1 VARLFPK
8 GFGSI
13 TFLVLAVNCS
23 ALAEDWRPIN
33 PADLTSKTPVV
44 EKDADAEA
52 LFWEVRLDDGEID
65 KTVLRHYLRVK
76 IFTPRGV
83 EAQGRV
89 DLAYTDGVRIGD
101 IIGRTIKPDGT
112 IVELKKDAVFERTI
126 LKTSKAKVRAKSF
139 AMPGVEPGAIV
150 EFQWREDRQSLAQFT
165 RLEFQR
171 DIPIRSVKYTI
182 KPFVSNLF
190 PFPMLFSIFHMPNV
204 PLEKEK
210 NGFYSFTLNN
220 VRAFREEPFMPPES
234 EVRPWILVYYAEPEE
249 LQPSQY
255 WNAFGRGVFE
265 ADKADLKINGD
276 IRKAATEAI
285 GTTTDA
291 EEKLRKLFDF
301 TRTKITNP
309 FDDASGARAE
319 DLAKFKEN
327 NSPADTLKRGVGTP
341 FDIDILF
348 GALAGAA
355 GFDVRIARI
364 SDRSDVFFDP
374 SFKNSYFLSTYDI
387 AVKVGDRWR
396 FFNPG
401 NRYVPFGMLTW
412 SEEGVPAL
420 IPDSKEP
427 LFVRTQMSQPDKS
440 MQKRT
445 AKLRL
450 LEDGTLEGDVQ
461 IEYTGHFANDEK
473 EYYDALNTA
482 EQEREVTDTVKQRL
496 STAQVSAIVVEGAK
510 DAVQPLA
517 VRYHVRVPQYA
528 QRTGRRLFFQPG
540 FFEHSAAATF
550 SSGSRTY
557 PISFPFA
564 WSEQDNVT
572 IELPS
577 GFELE
582 TPEAPANLR
591 SGEFAS
597 LEIKMTTTA
606 QGRALNY
613 ERRFSVGGNGAL
625 LIPATEYGKLKGLF
639 DAFDQRNASALTL
652 RESSAQAR

>member
-1 VARLFPK
+1 VEVCVARLFPK

-13 TFLVLAVNCS
+13 AFLVLAFNCS
-23 ALAEDWRPIN
+23 ALAEDWRPIS

-255 WNAFGRGVFE
+255 WNAFGRGAFE

-327 NSPADTLKRGVGTP
+327 NSPADTLKRGAGTP

-496 STAQVSAIVVEGAK
+496 STAQVSAIVVEGE
-510 DAVQPLA
+510 
-517 VRYHVRVPQYA
+517 RC
-528 QRTGRRLFFQPG
+528 G
-540 FFEHSAAATF
+540 ATAGG
-550 SSGSRTY
+550 SISRSGSA
-557 PISFPFA
+557 I
-564 WSEQDNVT
+564 
-572 IELPS
+572 
-577 GFELE
+577 
-582 TPEAPANLR
+582 R
-591 SGEFAS
+591 SAHRPPV
-597 LEIKMTTTA
+597 I
-606 QGRALNY
+606 
-613 ERRFSVGGNGAL
+613 FSTGIL
-625 LIPATEYGKLKGLF
+625 
-639 DAFDQRNASALTL
+639 
-652 RESSAQAR
+652 